1 MKAHELAQ
9 KLLNGPD
16 LDVMIRDTLGPVDLS
31 SCYEYQISNDDEDN
45 CGDCEG
51 RVGETVIALGW

>member
-9 KLLNGPD
+9 KLLNGPN
-16 LDVMIRDTLGPVDLS
+16 LEVMICDSVGPVDLS
-31 SCYEYQISNDDEDN
+31 SCYEYVISEDDEDN

-51 RVGETVIALGW
+51 RVGQTVITLS